1 MARLVDRRDVLMA
14 AGAVGAAGLWP
25 GAAAPAS
32 DEALET
38 TTVRLTTDA
47 GICIAPQYLAG
58 ELLRRDGFTDVQ
70 FVPAMKGPAGAV
82 MVGRS
87 EADFTATFAAS
98 VILPIDEGEQV
109 TVLAGLH
116 RGCYELFA
124 QPAIASI
131 GDLAGRRVGV
141 PALRSS
147 PHLYLSVMAAHVGL
161 DPERDIDWVTGSTTE
176 PMELYA
182 AGEIDAFLGFPPEPQ
197 ALRARGI
204 GRVLLDTATERP
216 WSQYYCCMLLGNR
229 QFVQDHPV
237 ATKRVLRAIFRS
249 VDYCAA
255 EPQAAARRLVE
266 RGFAD
271 RLDYATRTLEEVPF
285 AEWRDYDPED
295 TMRFY
300 ALRLHEVGMI
310 RSDPNRIIEAGTD
323 WRFLDAIR
331 RELKT

>member
-1 MARLVDRRDVLMA
+1 
-14 AGAVGAAGLWP
+14 
-25 GAAAPAS
+25 
-32 DEALET
+32 
-38 TTVRLTTDA
+38 
-47 GICIAPQYLAG
+47 
-58 ELLRRDGFTDVQ
+58 
-70 FVPAMKGPAGAV
+70 
-82 MVGRS
+82 
-87 EADFTATFAAS
+87 
-98 VILPIDEGEQV
+98 V

-161 DPERDIDWVTGSTTE
+161 DPERDIDWVTGTTTE

-237 ATKRVLRAIFRS
+237 ATKRVLRAIFKVRRLLRRRAAGGRAPARRARLRRS
-249 VDYCAA
+249 PRLRHANPGGGAVRRVARLRPGGHDALLC
-255 EPQAAARRLVE
+255 PAAAR
-266 RGFAD
+266 GGH
-271 RLDYATRTLEEVPF
+271 
-285 AEWRDYDPED
+285 DPERPEPD
-295 TMRFY
+295 HRRGH
-300 ALRLHEVGMI
+300 RLAFSG
-310 RSDPNRIIEAGTD
+310 RDQA
-323 WRFLDAIR
+323 
-331 RELKT
+331 